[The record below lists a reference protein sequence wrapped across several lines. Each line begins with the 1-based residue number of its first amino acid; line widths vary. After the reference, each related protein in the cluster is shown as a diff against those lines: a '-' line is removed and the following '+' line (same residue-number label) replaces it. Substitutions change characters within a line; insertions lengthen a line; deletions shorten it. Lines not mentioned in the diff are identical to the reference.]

1 MNERSVKE
9 LYYADYLQL
18 DRLLNAQA
26 PESRRHGPEAHDEML
41 FIITHQAYEI
51 WFKQILHELKSVL
64 GAFAVP
70 PLDEHGMGI
79 IVARLERIIAIQKV
93 LNLQIDVLETI
104 TPLDFLDFRDYLIP
118 ASGFQSVQFREI
130 ELRLGLGV
138 LIPQPVTGRLRSED
152 VAYLADVTGEPSLFE
167 QVDAWLAR
175 MPFLKFEDYDFWESY
190 RRAVAAMLAK
200 DRRSILENPLFS
212 DAERNAQ
219 LIELDNTRRKFDYLL
234 DPAGFE
240 QLKAQG
246 MFHLRQT
253 SVLSALFIQLYRD
266 EPILHLPFRMLS
278 HLMDIDELF
287 TAWRSRHA
295 LMAQR
300 MLGSKIGTGGSSGHD
315 YLRETVDKKR
325 IFRDLFNLSTFLIPR
340 SSLPALPRRLK
351 QSLNF
356 HFTGE
361 QKLDDH

>member
-1 MNERSVKE
+1 MNERSMKE
-9 LYYADYLQL
+9 IYYADYLQL
-18 DRLLNAQA
+18 DRLLNSQL

-64 GAFAVP
+64 AAFTVT
-70 PLDEHGMGI
+70 PLDEHSMGV

-93 LNLQIDVLETI
+93 LNQQIDVLETI

-138 LIPQPVTGRLRSED
+138 HYQYPVTGRLRAED
-152 VAYLADVTGEPSLFE
+152 VAYLREVAGEPGLFQ

-175 MPFLKFEDYDFWESY
+175 MPFLRFEGYDFWESY
-190 RRAVAAMLAK
+190 HEAVAAMLAK
-200 DRRSILENPLFS
+200 DRRSIEKNSLFS

-219 LIELDNTRRKFDYLL
+219 LAELDNTRRKFECLL

-240 QLKAQG
+240 QLQAQDL
-246 MFHLRQT
+246 FHLRQT

-266 EPILHLPFRMLS
+266 EPILHLPFRLLS

-287 TAWRSRHA
+287 TAWRGRHA

-300 MLGSKIGTGGSSGHD
+300 MLGSKIGTGGSSGHE
-315 YLRETVDKKR
+315 YLQQTVDKKR
-325 IFRDLFNLSTFLIPR
+325 IFKDLFNLSTFLIPR
-340 SSLPALPRRLK
+340 SSLPPLPRRLK
-351 QSLNF
+351 QSLDF

-361 QKLDDH
+361 QSS

>member
-1 MNERSVKE
+1 MNERSTTKE

-18 DRLLNAQA
+18 GRLLNSQA
-26 PESRRHGPEAHDEML
+26 PESRRHGREAHDEML

-64 GAFAVP
+64 AAFAVA
-70 PLDEHGMGI
+70 PLDEHSMGI

-93 LNLQIDVLETI
+93 LNQQIDVLETI

-138 LIPQPVTGRLRSED
+138 HLPQPVTGRLRSED
-152 VAYLADVTGEPSLFE
+152 VAYLGEVAGEPSLFQ

-175 MPFLKFEDYDFWESY
+175 MPFLKLEDYDFWESY
-190 RRAVAAMLAK
+190 REAVTAMLTRDK
-200 DRRSILENPLFS
+200 RSIEENPLFS
-212 DAERNAQ
+212 EAERRAQ
-219 LIELDNTRRKFDYLL
+219 LTELDNTRRKFDCLL
-234 DPAGFE
+234 DPTGFE
-240 QLKAQG
+240 QLQAQG
-246 MFHLRQT
+246 LFHLRQT

-266 EPILHLPFRMLS
+266 EPILHLPFRLLS

-340 SSLPALPRRLK
+340 SALPALPRRLK
-351 QSLNF
+351 QSLDF
-356 HFTGE
+356 HFTG
-361 QKLDDH
+361 DRCV

>member
-1 MNERSVKE
+1 MNEGAVNE
-9 LYYADYLQL
+9 MYYADYLQL

-26 PESRRHGPEAHDEML
+26 PESRRHGREAHDEML

-64 GAFAVP
+64 AEFAVT
-70 PLDEHGMGI
+70 PLDEHDMGV

-93 LNLQIDVLETI
+93 LIQQIDVLETI
-104 TPLDFLDFRDYLIP
+104 TPLDFLDFRDDLIP

-138 LIPQPVTGRLRSED
+138 HVPQPVTGRLKPED
-152 VAYLADVTGEPSLFE
+152 AAYLREIAREPSLFE
-167 QVDAWLAR
+167 RVDEWLAR
-175 MPFLKFEDYDFWESY
+175 MPFLKLDGYDFWESY

-200 DRRSILENPLFS
+200 DRRSIGKNPLFS
-212 DAERNAQ
+212 DSERSAQ
-219 LIELDNTRRKFDYLL
+219 LAELDNTRRKFESLL
-234 DPAGFE
+234 DLRGFE
-240 QLKAQG
+240 HLREQG
-246 MFHLRQT
+246 LFHLRQT
-253 SVLSALFIQLYRD
+253 AVLSALFIQLYRD
-266 EPILHLPFRMLS
+266 EPILHLPFRLLS
-278 HLMDIDELF
+278 HLMDIDEQF

-300 MLGSKIGTGGSSGHD
+300 MLGGKIGTGGSSGHD

-325 IFRDLFNLSTFLIPR
+325 IFKDLFTLSTFLIPR
-340 SSLPALPRRLK
+340 SSLPVLPKRLK
-351 QSLNF
+351 QNLDF

-361 QKLDDH
+361 RGA